1 MAVTD
6 IVLDAT
12 VDPSNRWVVLT
23 LTATG
28 MTKATIYRSS
38 ADGTQAVRGAFNV
51 DAPGSLVVADYEAPQ
66 GVSLSYF
73 ARTSDGTG
81 SYDSSVAVTTG
92 AIDRGG
98 DVVFGLAN
106 PLAWLPLNVIGIKA
120 LAYESNIK
128 LVNVLGRPDPIAVSD
143 VRKFPSGTLEV
154 YTLEDSERLSLL
166 SLLTGS
172 SVMAFSPSD
181 PAYGFSDV
189 WYFAVGK
196 VTESR
201 VSPLGTEPAR
211 KFSLEVTRIAPP
223 PAEFVGPAFRI
234 WETPYN
240 APKTWGQWYT
250 EGLTWLNAQVSS

>member
-12 VDPSNRWVVLT
+12 VDSTNRWVVLT

-66 GVSLSYF
+66 GVPLSYF
-73 ARTSDGTG
+73 ARTTDGTG
-81 SYDSSVAVTTG
+81 SYDSSIATTSG
-92 AIDRGG
+92 VIDRGG

-106 PLAWLPLNVIGIKA
+106 PLAWLPLNIIGIKS
-120 LAYESNIK
+120 LTYESDMK
-128 LVNVLGRPDPIAVSD
+128 LVNVLGRRDPIAVSD

-154 YTLEDSERLSLL
+154 YTLDDAERLALL
-166 SLLTGS
+166 SLLNDS

-181 PAYGFSDV
+181 PSYGFSDV

-201 VSPLGTEPAR
+201 VSPFGAEQAR

-223 PAEFVGPAFRI
+223 PAEFVGPAFRT
-234 WETPYN
+234 WDVPYS

-250 EGLTWLNAQVSS
+250 DGLTWLKAQVS